1 MFSAMPFLVGVDA
14 ENIYKALQLRDDVS
28 PFHSQL
34 QGVILQ
40 FVEVHQLVHQTE
52 HAPHTALYDVKQLFV
67 SPSILGLSQSCVT
80 GPEIMVSGDAELVRD
95 VGKET
100 HVHAVHPLF
109 LLLLKFGYAGWFLF
123 PA

>member
-1 MFSAMPFLVGVDA
+1 MPFLVGVDA

-67 SPSILGLSQSCVT
+67 FSLYFWDFRKVVLPDPKS
-80 GPEIMVSGDAELVRD
+80 
-95 VGKET
+95 
-100 HVHAVHPLF
+100 
-109 LLLLKFGYAGWFLF
+109 W
-123 PA
+123 

>member
-1 MFSAMPFLVGVDA
+1 M
-14 ENIYKALQLRDDVS
+14 QLRDDVS

-67 SPSILGLSQSCVT
+67 FSLYFGTFAKLCYRT
-80 GPEIMVSGDAELVRD
+80 RNHGEWGAELVRD

-109 LLLLKFGYAGWFLF
+109 LLLLKFGTPGGFFFLLDT
-123 PA
+123 

>member
-1 MFSAMPFLVGVDA
+1 M
-14 ENIYKALQLRDDVS
+14 QLRDDVS

-67 SPSILGLSQSCVT
+67 FSLYFGTFAKLCYRT
-80 GPEIMVSGDAELVRD
+80 RNHGEWGAELVRD

-109 LLLLKFGYAGWFLF
+109 LVLLQFGASGGFFFLLN
-123 PA
+123 A